1 MSRALSPES
10 PFDPRSFAARLL
22 RAVPW
27 AVGAALLAG
36 GGAAFVD
43 SRVPP
48 VYQAAL
54 SFRLTPPPGP
64 LPAGVPWP
72 LQPGDAVALL
82 LGCGTRDEVARDPGA
97 RRILAEGGPEDG
109 PRLAAAYAR
118 KVSAFPG
125 TAGALWVVA
134 RDIDPARA
142 QVLARLVVE
151 AAERIARAGLEEARG
166 RLEATWSAAGE
177 KHLAEI
183 REIDAALA
191 RSGNGGARDGR
202 LPAESERLLARRR
215 IRVKALEG
223 LEEQR
228 LSVDVAGL
236 ASARPWLIDGSLGD
250 AGIPAPRDR
259 VRPVLGPALFAAAA
273 AVLLRLLHD
282 GRPRHG

>member
-1 MSRALSPES
+1 MSGETRPEGT
-10 PFDPRSFAARLL
+10 FDPRSFARRLL
-22 RAVPW
+22 RAAPW

-36 GGAAFVD
+36 GGAALVD

-48 VYQAAL
+48 VYQATL

-64 LPAGVPWP
+64 LPAGVTWP

-82 LGCGTRDEVARDPGA
+82 LGSGTRGEVARDPGA
-97 RRILAEGGPEDG
+97 RRILAEGGAEDET
-109 PRLAAAYAR
+109 RLAAAYAR

-125 TAGALWVVA
+125 TTGALWVVT
-134 RDIDPARA
+134 RDTDPARA
-142 QVLARLVVE
+142 QALARRVAE
-151 AAERIARAGLEEARG
+151 AGERIARAGLDEARE

-191 RSGNGGARDGR
+191 RSGTGAARDGR
-202 LPAESERLLARRR
+202 LPAESEELLARRR

-228 LSVDVAGL
+228 LAVDVAAL
-236 ASARPWLIDGSLGD
+236 APARPWLLDGSVGD

-273 AVLLRLLHD
+273 ALLLRLLRD
-282 GRPRHG
+282 GRPRPG